1 MARDDDMEPQAAPG
15 EDAGLKWLIFDLGGV
30 VVDFDPEAAWFP
42 YARRVPD
49 KETEIRAMVSDP
61 EGPRA
66 RLSEGRIGAD
76 EYFAEVDGILGV
88 ALDRGEHRAIDVSV
102 LLGERPEMVKVL
114 ESLKG
119 QVRLACF
126 SNTHG
131 LHWEH
136 MLANYRC
143 MELFEVQLASHLLW
157 VRKPAPRAFELACE
171 RLEARPEECAFI
183 DDTLENVEA
192 ARQAG
197 MVGIHFR
204 GPGQLLQELEGLGV
218 VLPSGEDSPVERRQA
233 ERALLLT
240 PEGEVLLMKAREP
253 VSGTEVWFAPGGG
266 RDGDESPE
274 ACLRR
279 ELAEETGRGDLE
291 IGPAIWTREYTFDWA
306 GRIVAQMETY
316 HLVETGRFEAVMAD
330 NPSQGETEAFEEFRW
345 WTPSQIRASEEL
357 FAPRRLAELVEDL
370 IVHGPPGQ
378 LIDTGV

>member
-42 YARRVPD
+42 YVQRVP
-49 KETEIRAMVSDP
+49 EREAEIRALVADP

-66 RLSEGRIGAD
+66 RLGEGRISAD
-76 EYFAEVDGILGV
+76 EYFAEMERVLGV
-88 ALDRGEHRAIDVSV
+88 ELDRGEHRAIDASV

-119 QVRLACF
+119 QVRLACY

-143 MELFEVQLASHLLW
+143 MALFEVQLASHLLW